1 MKIYPSSDFLK
12 LSLKYDKTQQFQ
24 YIYLQKSTILYVDK
38 TECFVLL
45 YTSHILNFQ
54 REKEMLTLRD
64 IKKSYIV
71 GDTVTSALKGVSI
84 NFRKSDFV
92 AILGPSGCGKTTLL
106 NVIGGLDKYDS
117 GDLVINGRSTKE
129 YKDSDWD
136 KYRNLSIGF
145 VFQSYNLIPH
155 QTVLA
160 NVELALTLSGV
171 NKTERRERAME
182 ALKKVGI
189 DDQAKK
195 KPNQLSGGQMQRV
208 AIARAL
214 VNNPDILLADEPTG
228 ALDTATSVQIM
239 ELLKEISSEKLVI
252 MVTHNP
258 ELANEYAT
266 RIINLRDGEVVSD
279 NNEYIPEE
287 TVEEKPKKKTKN
299 KKYKTSMSFKTAL
312 SLSLN
317 NLLTKKART
326 LLTSFAG
333 SIGIIGI
340 ALILSLSSGFKAY
353 INKVQE
359 DTLSTY
365 PIQITSETMD
375 MSGLL
380 TELAGTS
387 TSSEYSHELDKVYS
401 KPIFGK
407 LINTM
412 MSEIEKNDL
421 KAFKEHLDN
430 SRDTLD
436 SYITDIKY
444 TYGVRL
450 DVYAEDTSNG
460 VIKVNPM
467 DIMTTMMGGS
477 SNSMMLM
484 SGDEN
489 GMNVWSELLDNREL
503 LESQY
508 DIICGEW
515 ADEYNE
521 IVLFVDE
528 NNEIH
533 DLILCALGLA
543 NQNDVYKMMQDVAN
557 GKQLDEEMKSYT
569 YEEIMD
575 LGFKLV
581 PSSAHYELDSVT
593 GIWEDK
599 SNDERFMK
607 KLVKNGTDIKIV
619 GIMRP
624 KADAVATSATGMI
637 GYTHALTEYCIELN
651 NQSEIVKAQKS
662 EEISA
667 ATSAKYGKDYKYC
680 EVDVFTGIPFD
691 YQPEAVE
698 ITMDTVNAYIETLPD
713 DQKQQ
718 ILAMMQGM
726 TEEQIIDIFTSQIST
741 NTETTKT
748 TFDMNLRI
756 LGAAELDTPSMIN
769 LYAKDFESKD
779 FIATFISDYN
789 KSVEENGEEDKIIR
803 YTDIVGIM
811 MSSISRIIDII
822 SYVLIAFVA
831 ISLVVSS
838 IMIGII
844 TYISVLERTKEIGIL
859 RSIGASKHDVSRV
872 FNAETLIVGFISG
885 AFGIL
890 ATVLLNI
897 PVNAIIEAIGDI
909 SGVSKLPLIGGIVLV
924 IISMLLTFIAGLIPA
939 RIASKK
945 DPVVALRTE

>member
-1 MKIYPSSDFLK
+1 
-12 LSLKYDKTQQFQ
+12 
-24 YIYLQKSTILYVDK
+24 
-38 TECFVLL
+38 
-45 YTSHILNFQ
+45 
-54 REKEMLTLRD
+54 MLTLRD
-64 IKKSYIV
+64 IKKSYTV
-71 GDTVTSALKGVSI
+71 GDTTTEALKGISI
-84 NFRKSDFV
+84 NFRESDFV
-92 AILGPSGCGKTTLL
+92 AVLGPSGCGKTTLL
-106 NVIGGLDKYDS
+106 NVIGGLDKYSS
-117 GDLVINGRSTKE
+117 GDLIINGRSTKE
-129 YKDSDWD
+129 YNDSDWD
-136 KYRNLSIGF
+136 RYRNHSIGF

-171 NKTERRERAME
+171 SKSERKERAME

-239 ELLKEISSEKLVI
+239 ELLKEIASEKLVI

-258 ELANEYAT
+258 ELAEEYAT
-266 RIINLRDGEVVSD
+266 RIINLRDGEVISD
-279 NNEYIPEE
+279 NNEFIPEE
-287 TVEEKPKKKTKN
+287 KATEQQEQNKKKQKKT
-299 KKYKTSMSFKTAL
+299 KYKTSMSFKTAL

-317 NLLTKKART
+317 NLLTKKTRT

-375 MSGLL
+375 MAGLL
-380 TELAGTS
+380 TELAGTAQS
-387 TSSEYSHELDKVYS
+387 DEYSHELDKVYS

-407 LINTM
+407 LINVM

-421 KAFKEHLDN
+421 KAFKEYLDS
-430 SRDTLD
+430 SRETLD
-436 SYITDIKY
+436 PYITDIKY

-460 VIKVNPM
+460 LIKVNPM
-467 DIMTTMMGGS
+467 DFMTTMMGAS
-477 SNSMMLM
+477 SNSMMM
-484 SGDEN
+484 AGNADEN

-508 DIICGEW
+508 DVICGEW

-533 DLILCALGLA
+533 DLVLCALGLA
-543 NQNDVYKMMQDVAN
+543 NQNDVFKMMQDVAN
-557 GKQLDEEMKSYT
+557 GKKLDEEMKDYT
-569 YEEIMD
+569 YEEIME

-581 PSSAHYELDSVT
+581 PASAHYELDSVT
-593 GIWEDK
+593 GVWEDK
-599 SNDERFMK
+599 SNDEQFMK

-624 KADAVATSATGMI
+624 KPDAVATSATGMI

-662 EEISA
+662 EEISD
-667 ATSAKYGKDYKYC
+667 TTTAKYGKEYKYC
-680 EVDVFTGIPFD
+680 DVDVFTGIPFD
-691 YQPEAVE
+691 YEPETIE
-698 ITMDTVNAYIETLPD
+698 ITMETVMAYVETLPD

-726 TEEQIIDIFTSQIST
+726 TEEQIIDVFTSQIST

-748 TFDMNLRI
+748 TREMNLRI
-756 LGAAELDTPSMIN
+756 LGAAELDTPSAIN

-779 FIATFISDYN
+779 YIASFIDEYN
-789 KSVEENGEEDKIIR
+789 NNVKNDGEEDKVIR

-859 RSIGASKHDVSRV
+859 RSIGASKHDISRV

-890 ATVLLNI
+890 TTLLLNI
-897 PVNAIIEAIGDI
+897 PVNMIIEAVGDI
-909 SGVSKLPLIGGIVLV
+909 SGVSKLPMIGAIVLV
-924 IISMLLTFIAGLIPA
+924 IISMLLTFIAGLIPP
-939 RIASKK
+939 RVASKK
-945 DPVVALRTE
+945 HPVVAPRTE

>member
-1 MKIYPSSDFLK
+1 
-12 LSLKYDKTQQFQ
+12 
-24 YIYLQKSTILYVDK
+24 
-38 TECFVLL
+38 
-45 YTSHILNFQ
+45 
-54 REKEMLTLRD
+54 MLTLRN
-64 IKKSYIV
+64 IKKTYVI
-71 GDTVTSALKGVSI
+71 GDTATEALKGISI

-117 GDLVINGRSTKE
+117 GDLIINGRSTKE

-136 KYRNLSIGF
+136 KYRNHSIGF

-155 QTVLA
+155 QTVLS

-171 NKTERRERAME
+171 SKSQRRERAME

-258 ELANEYAT
+258 ELAEEYAT
-266 RIINLRDGEVVSD
+266 RIINLRDGEVISD
-279 NNEYIPEE
+279 NNEYTPEE
-287 TVEEKPKKKTKN
+287 KTEEVTTTKKKK
-299 KKYKTSMSFKTAL
+299 KEKYKTSMSFKTAL

-375 MSGLL
+375 TAGLL

-387 TSSEYSHELDKVYS
+387 TSDEYQHELDKVYS

-407 LINTM
+407 LINVM

-421 KAFKEHLDN
+421 KAFKEHLDSN
-430 SRDTLD
+430 RETLAP
-436 SYITDIKY
+436 YITDIKY
-444 TYGVRL
+444 TYGVKL
-450 DVYAEDTSNG
+450 DVYAADTSKG

-467 DIMTTMMGGS
+467 EIMTTMMGGS
-477 SNSMMLM
+477 SNSMMSLA
-484 SGDEN
+484 SADDN
-489 GMNVWSELLDNREL
+489 GMNVWSELLDNKEL

-521 IVLFVDE
+521 IVLFVDD

-533 DLILCALGLA
+533 DLVLCALGLA
-543 NQNDVYKMMQDVAN
+543 DQNDVFKMMQDVAN
-557 GKQLDEEMKSYT
+557 GKKLDEEMKSYT
-569 YEEIMD
+569 YEEIMG

-581 PSSAHYELDSVT
+581 PSSAHYELDNVT
-593 GIWEDK
+593 GVWEDK
-599 SNDERFMK
+599 SNDEQFMK
-607 KLVKNGTDIKIV
+607 NLVKNGTDIKIV

-624 KADAVATSATGMI
+624 KADAAATSATGMI

-651 NQSEIVKAQKS
+651 NQSEIVKTQKS
-662 EEISA
+662 EEISP
-667 ATSAKYGKDYKYC
+667 ATTAKYGKEYKYC
-680 EVDVFTGIPFD
+680 DVDVFTGIPFD
-691 YQPEAVE
+691 YQPEEIE
-698 ITMDTVNAYIETLPD
+698 ITMETVMGYIETLPE

-718 ILAMMQGM
+718 ILALMQGM
-726 TEEQIIDIFTSQIST
+726 TEEQIIDLFASQIST
-741 NTETTKT
+741 NNETTKT
-748 TFDMNLRI
+748 TREMNLRI

-779 FIATFISDYN
+779 FIASFIDEYN
-789 KSVEENGEEDKIIR
+789 KNAEDNGEEDKVIR
-803 YTDIVGIM
+803 YTDFIGIM

-859 RSIGASKHDVSRV
+859 RSIGASKRDISRV

-890 ATVLLNI
+890 STVLLNI
-897 PVNAIIEAIGDI
+897 PVNMIIEAVGDI
-909 SGVSKLPLIGGIVLV
+909 SGVSKLPLAGAIILVL
-924 IISMLLTFIAGLIPA
+924 ISMSLTFIAGLIPS
-939 RIASKK
+939 RVASKK

>member
-1 MKIYPSSDFLK
+1 
-12 LSLKYDKTQQFQ
+12 
-24 YIYLQKSTILYVDK
+24 
-38 TECFVLL
+38 
-45 YTSHILNFQ
+45 
-54 REKEMLTLRD
+54 MLTLRD

-71 GDTVTSALKGVSI
+71 GDTVTRALKSVSI

-117 GDLVINGRSTKE
+117 GDLIINGRSTKE
-129 YKDSDWD
+129 YKDSEWD
-136 KYRNLSIGF
+136 KYRNHSIGF

-155 QTVLA
+155 QTVLS

-171 NKTERRERAME
+171 SKSERRERAME

-239 ELLKEISSEKLVI
+239 ELLKEISADKLVI

-258 ELANEYAT
+258 ELAEEYAT

-279 NNEYIPEE
+279 NNEYTPEE
-287 TVEEKPKKKTKN
+287 EKKEAKPEKKAKKS
-299 KKYKTSMSFKTAL
+299 KYKTSMSFKTAL

-317 NLLTKKART
+317 NLLTKKTRT

-365 PIQITSETMD
+365 PIQITAETMD
-375 MSGLL
+375 MAGLL
-380 TELAGTS
+380 TELAGTA
-387 TSSEYSHELDKVYS
+387 TSEENAHELDKVYS

-421 KAFKEHLDN
+421 KAFKEHLD
-430 SRDTLD
+430 SHRETLD
-436 SYITDIKY
+436 PYITDIKY

-450 DVYAEDTSNG
+450 DVYAEDTSKG

-467 DIMTTMMGGS
+467 EIMTTMMGGS
-477 SNSMMLM
+477 SNSMALM
-484 SGDEN
+484 SSDEN

-508 DIICGEW
+508 DVICGEW

-569 YEEIMD
+569 YEEIME

-581 PSSAHYELDSVT
+581 PSSAHYELDNVT
-593 GIWEDK
+593 GVWEDK
-599 SNDERFMK
+599 SNDDMFIK
-607 KLVKNGTDIKIV
+607 KLIKNGTDIKIV

-624 KADAVATSATGMI
+624 KPDAVATSATGMI

-662 EEISA
+662 EEISPT
-667 ATSAKYGKDYKYC
+667 ATAKYGKDYKYC

-691 YQPEAVE
+691 YEPEAIE
-698 ITMDTVNAYIETLPD
+698 ITMDTVMAYIETLPD

-748 TFDMNLRI
+748 TLDMNLRI

-779 FIATFISDYN
+779 YIATFISDYN
-789 KSVEENGEEDKIIR
+789 KNAEENGEEDKIIR

-897 PVNAIIEAIGDI
+897 PVNAVIKAIGDI

-924 IISMLLTFIAGLIPA
+924 IISMLLTFVAGLIPA
-939 RIASKK
+939 RVASKK

>member
-1 MKIYPSSDFLK
+1 
-12 LSLKYDKTQQFQ
+12 
-24 YIYLQKSTILYVDK
+24 
-38 TECFVLL
+38 
-45 YTSHILNFQ
+45 
-54 REKEMLTLRD
+54 MLTLRD
-64 IKKSYIV
+64 IKKSYTV
-71 GDTVTSALKGVSI
+71 GDTVTEALKGVSL
-84 NFRKSDFV
+84 NFRKCEFV

-106 NVIGGLDKYDS
+106 NVIGGLDKYTS
-117 GDLVINGRSTKE
+117 GDLVINDVSTKK
-129 YKDSDWD
+129 YTDSDWD
-136 KYRNLSIGF
+136 IYRNHSVGF

-171 NKTERRERAME
+171 SKAERRARAME

-239 ELLKEISSEKLVI
+239 EILKEIASEKLVV

-258 ELANEYAT
+258 ELADEYAT
-266 RIINLRDGEVVSD
+266 RIINLRDGLIVND
-279 NNEYIPEE
+279 NNEYIPEIK
-287 TVEEKPKKKTKN
+287 EESKKEGKK

-326 LLTSFAG
+326 ALTSFAG

-365 PIQITSETMD
+365 PIQIQSETLD
-375 MSGLL
+375 TAGLL
-380 TELAGTS
+380 EELAGTAA
-387 TSSEYSHELDKVYS
+387 SESVEHELDMIYARPV
-401 KPIFGK
+401 FGK

-412 MSEIEKNDL
+412 LSEIEKNDL
-421 KAFKEHLDN
+421 KAFKSYLDEN
-430 SRDTLD
+430 RDELEP
-436 SYITDIKY
+436 YVTDIKY

-450 DVYAEDTSNG
+450 DVYASDTSKG

-477 SNSMMLM
+477 TNSMMSL
-484 SGDEN
+484 SSSTDEN
-489 GMNVWSELLDNREL
+489 GMNMWKELLDNDEL
-503 LESQY
+503 LEQQY
-508 DIICGEW
+508 DIVCGEW

-521 IVLFVDE
+521 VVLFVDE

-533 DLILCALGLA
+533 DLVLCALGLA
-543 NQNDVYKMMQDVAN
+543 DQNDAMKMMQDVAS
-557 GKQLDEEMKSYT
+557 GKKLDEEMKSYS
-569 YEEIMD
+569 YEDI
-575 LGFKLV
+575 LGITFKLV
-581 PSSAHYELDSVT
+581 PSSAQYEYNAVT
-593 GIWEDK
+593 GVWDDK
-599 SNDERFMK
+599 TNDELYMK
-607 KLVKNGTDIKIV
+607 DLVKNGTEIKIV

-624 KADAVATSATGMI
+624 KPDAVATTGTGMI

-651 NQSEIVKAQKS
+651 NRSDIVKQQLS
-662 EEISA
+662 DEIDA
-667 ATSAKYGKDYKYC
+667 ATTAKYGKEYKFS

-691 YQPEAVE
+691 YRPEEKE
-698 ITMDTVNAYIETLPD
+698 ITMETVTAYIETLPEE
-713 DQKQQ
+713 QKQQ
-718 ILAMMQGM
+718 ITAMMQGM
-726 TEEQIIDIFTSQIST
+726 TEEQIIDIFKSQIST
-741 NTETTKT
+741 NSETTKT
-748 TFDMNLRI
+748 TKELNLRI
-756 LGAAELDTPSMIN
+756 LGAAELDTPAAIN
-769 LYAKDFESKD
+769 IYAKDFESKD
-779 FIATFISDYN
+779 YLVSYIANYN
-789 KSVEENGEEDKIIR
+789 KAMEDNGEDEKVIR
-803 YTDIVGIM
+803 YTDLVGIM
-811 MSSISRIIDII
+811 MSSISTIIDVI

-831 ISLVVSS
+831 ISLIVSS

-859 RSIGASKHDVSRV
+859 RSIGASKHDISRV

-885 AFGIL
+885 LFGIVV
-890 ATVLLNI
+890 TILLNI
-897 PVNAIIEAIGDI
+897 PVNMVIEYLGDI
-909 SGVSKLPLIGGIVLV
+909 QNVAKLPLIGGIALILV
-924 IISMLLTFIAGLIPA
+924 SMFMTFIAGLIPA
-939 RIASKK
+939 SVASKK

>member
-1 MKIYPSSDFLK
+1 
-12 LSLKYDKTQQFQ
+12 
-24 YIYLQKSTILYVDK
+24 
-38 TECFVLL
+38 
-45 YTSHILNFQ
+45 
-54 REKEMLTLRD
+54 MLTLRN
-64 IKKSYIV
+64 IKKTYVV
-71 GDTVTSALKGVSI
+71 GDTVTEALKGISI

-136 KYRNLSIGF
+136 KYRNHSIGF

-155 QTVLA
+155 QTVLS

-171 NKTERRERAME
+171 SKSQRRERAME

-258 ELANEYAT
+258 ELAEEYAT
-266 RIINLRDGEVVSD
+266 RIINLRDGEVIRD

-287 TVEEKPKKKTKN
+287 KTEEVTVSKKKKE
-299 KKYKTSMSFKTAL
+299 KYKTSMSFKTAL

-375 MSGLL
+375 TAGLL
-380 TELAGTS
+380 TELAGSATS
-387 TSSEYSHELDKVYS
+387 DEYKHELDKVYS

-407 LINTM
+407 LINVM

-421 KAFKEHLDN
+421 KAFKEHLDSN
-430 SRDTLD
+430 RETLD
-436 SYITDIKY
+436 PYITDIKY
-444 TYGVRL
+444 TYGVKL
-450 DVYAEDTSNG
+450 DVYAADTSKG

-467 DIMTTMMGGS
+467 EIMTTMMGGS
-477 SNSMMLM
+477 SNSMMSLA
-484 SGDEN
+484 SADDS

-521 IVLFVDE
+521 IVLFVDD

-533 DLILCALGLA
+533 DLVLCALGLA
-543 NQNDVYKMMQDVAN
+543 NQNDVFKMMQDVAN
-557 GKQLDEEMKSYT
+557 GKKLDEEMKSYT
-569 YEEIMD
+569 YEEIMQ

-581 PSSAHYELDSVT
+581 PSSAHYEFDNVT
-593 GIWEDK
+593 GAWEDK
-599 SNDERFMK
+599 SNDEQFMK
-607 KLVKNGTDIKIV
+607 KLVKDGTDIKIV

-624 KADAVATSATGMI
+624 KSGAAATSATGMI

-651 NQSEIVKAQKS
+651 NQSEIVKTQKS
-662 EEISA
+662 EEISP
-667 ATSAKYGKDYKYC
+667 ATTAKYGKEYRYC
-680 EVDVFTGIPFD
+680 DVDVFTGIPFD
-691 YQPEAVE
+691 YQPEEIE
-698 ITMDTVNAYIETLPD
+698 ITMEIVMGYIETLPE

-718 ILAMMQGM
+718 ILALMQGM
-726 TEEQIIDIFTSQIST
+726 TEEQIIDLFTSQIST
-741 NTETTKT
+741 NNETTKT
-748 TFDMNLRI
+748 TKEMNLRI

-779 FIATFISDYN
+779 FIASFIDEYN
-789 KSVEENGEEDKIIR
+789 KNAEDNGEDDKVIR
-803 YTDIVGIM
+803 YTDFIGIM

-859 RSIGASKHDVSRV
+859 RSIGASKRDISRV

-890 ATVLLNI
+890 STVLLNI
-897 PVNAIIEAIGDI
+897 PVNMIIEAVGDI
-909 SGVSKLPLIGGIVLV
+909 SGVSKLPLAGAIILVL
-924 IISMLLTFIAGLIPA
+924 ISMSLTFIAGLIPS
-939 RIASKK
+939 RVASKK

>member
-1 MKIYPSSDFLK
+1 
-12 LSLKYDKTQQFQ
+12 
-24 YIYLQKSTILYVDK
+24 
-38 TECFVLL
+38 
-45 YTSHILNFQ
+45 
-54 REKEMLTLRD
+54 MLTLRD

-71 GDTVTSALKGVSI
+71 GDTVTRALKGVSI

-117 GDLVINGRSTKE
+117 GDLIINGRSTKE

-136 KYRNLSIGF
+136 KYRNHSIGF

-171 NKTERRERAME
+171 SKSERRERAME

-239 ELLKEISSEKLVI
+239 ELLKEISADKLVI

-258 ELANEYAT
+258 ELAQEYAT

-279 NNEYIPEE
+279 NNEYAPEE
-287 TVEEKPKKKTKN
+287 EKTEATPEKKAKK

-317 NLLTKKART
+317 NLLTKKTRT

-375 MSGLL
+375 MAGLL
-380 TELAGTS
+380 TELAGTA
-387 TSSEYSHELDKVYS
+387 TSEENTHELDKVYS

-421 KAFKEHLDN
+421 KAFKEYLDSN
-430 SRDTLD
+430 RESLD

-450 DVYAEDTSNG
+450 DVYAADTSNG

-467 DIMTTMMGGS
+467 EIMTTMMGGS
-477 SNSMMLM
+477 SNSMMMM
-484 SGDEN
+484 SSGSDEN

-508 DIICGEW
+508 DVICGEW

-543 NQNDVYKMMQDVAN
+543 NQNDVYKMMQDVAS
-557 GKQLDEEMKSYT
+557 GKKLDEEMKSYT
-569 YEEIMD
+569 YEEIME

-581 PSSAHYELDSVT
+581 PSSAHYELDNVT
-593 GIWEDK
+593 GVWEDK
-599 SNDERFMK
+599 SNDEMFMK

-662 EEISA
+662 EEISQT
-667 ATSAKYGKDYKYC
+667 ATAKYGKDYKYC

-691 YQPEAVE
+691 YEPEAIE
-698 ITMDTVNAYIETLPD
+698 ITMDTVMAYDETLPD

-726 TEEQIIDIFTSQIST
+726 TEEQIIDIFASQIST

-748 TFDMNLRI
+748 TLDMNLRI

-779 FIATFISDYN
+779 YIATFIADYN
-789 KSVEENGEEDKIIR
+789 KNVEENGEEDKIIR

-859 RSIGASKHDVSRV
+859 RSIGASKRDVSRV

-909 SGVSKLPLIGGIVLV
+909 SGVSKLPVAGGIALV
-924 IISMLLTFIAGLIPA
+924 IISMFLTFVAGLIPS
-939 RIASKK
+939 RVASKK